1 MFVVP
6 YVCAEFHDK
15 HGIIIGRIVSADL
28 QKYTELPDSIRQDP
42 LYDMLLGDGSI
53 VLPETKAELKQLE
66 NDPERKPARSVKTGK
81 AEKSAKAEP
90 ANPAEAPEAK
100 EAEASD
106 AKGGTK

>member
-42 LYDMLLGDGSI
+42 LFDMLVRDKSI
-53 VLPETKAELKQLE
+53 SIPTNREELKQLE

>member
-53 VLPETKAELKQLE
+53 VLPETKAEVKQLE
-66 NDPERKPARSVKTGK
+66 NDPEQKIARAGRGRKASQRIQADPIPADEISDTNEEEV
-81 AEKSAKAEP
+81 
-90 ANPAEAPEAK
+90 
-100 EAEASD
+100 SD
-106 AKGGTK
+106 AKGEMQ